1 MKPYGCI
8 YQATQTNP
16 NQTKSIN
23 QSFFGIESAST
34 FLLLSLSLS
43 LTLLSQSDSLSQCFG
58 TKLTRFT
65 LQKVPFSISS
75 LSFSLSP
82 THYYSLSLVLFNLG
96 MFFLH
101 SPFPFF
107 HHFCFI
113 INIANKFSISVL
125 CLSGFSIVTLLFTYN
140 RRAKL
145 TKQIIKQHRQQLKS
159 ITMPSPF
166 INSFFS
172 LLFKNGST
180 HKHTYSRFHTSL
192 LYTINRNW
200 CPHMCVCMYM

>member
-34 FLLLSLSLS
+34 FLLLLLSLSLS
-43 LTLLSQSDSLSQCFG
+43 HSLFSLSPIAYLNVLEPNWPDSPFKKCRSQSHLSL
-58 TKLTRFT
+58 
-65 LQKVPFSISS
+65 
-75 LSFSLSP
+75 SLSP

-166 INSFFS
+166 INSFFFRYCS
-172 LLFKNGST
+172 KTDLHTNT
-180 HKHTYSRFHTSL
+180 HTVAFTHLCS
-192 LYTINRNW
+192 I
-200 CPHMCVCMYM
+200 P